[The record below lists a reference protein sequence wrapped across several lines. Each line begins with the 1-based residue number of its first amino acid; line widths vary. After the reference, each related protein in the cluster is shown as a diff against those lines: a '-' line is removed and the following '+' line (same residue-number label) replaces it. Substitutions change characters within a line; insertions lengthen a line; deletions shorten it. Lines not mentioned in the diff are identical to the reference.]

1 MKIVDTGVLGTSFMD
16 FSIPSD
22 FAKSAL
28 YYCPQFGHF
37 YCTDGYNI
45 AREHL
50 ELFLL
55 VYMCGGSLHLE
66 AEGRRDAASA
76 GEIVL
81 LDCRRPHRYYC
92 SEGAEFLWLH
102 FYGNASAPYTRYLI
116 EQSGIVF
123 SGERIPALR
132 QSFETVIAAAQS
144 TPTDEHQISLN
155 LHRILSKLA
164 APEVSF
170 AQLTQ
175 WADYVLVEADG
186 SKRLPVKAHESY
198 EPVVPPE
205 ANQTIALF
213 GLSGLGK
220 PIREVAHRAEL
231 YAKNLG
237 VSPDTILTPQLAAA
251 HLNLEVLHTRVLLN
265 QADVPDGRALAR
277 EMAGALRTPACVAS
291 LREEWAE
298 CLS

>member
-1 MKIVDTGVLGTSFMD
+1 MELAKLLQIQPGVTALIGSGGKTSTMLALADELGCTARVIVCTSTRILPPDGLPLLLGADAARAPEVLGAHGVVC
-16 FSIPSD
+16 IGQ
-22 FAKSAL
+22 A
-28 YYCPQFGHF
+28 
-37 YCTDGYNI
+37 
-45 AREHL
+45 
-50 ELFLL
+50 
-55 VYMCGGSLHLE
+55 
-66 AEGRRDAASA
+66 AEKG
-76 GEIVL
+76 
-81 LDCRRPHRYYC
+81 
-92 SEGAEFLWLH
+92 
-102 FYGNASAPYTRYLI
+102 
-116 EQSGIVF
+116 
-123 SGERIPALR
+123 
-132 QSFETVIAAAQS
+132 
-144 TPTDEHQISLN
+144 
-155 LHRILSKLA
+155 KLA

-186 SKRLPVKAHESY
+186 SKRLPVKAHEPY

-251 HLNLEVLHTRVLLN
+251 HLNLEALHTRVLLN
-265 QADVPDGRALAR
+265 QADVPGGRALAR
-277 EMAGALRTPACVAS
+277 AMAEELQTPVCMAS

>member
-1 MKIVDTGVLGTSFMD
+1 MELAKLLQIQPGVTALIGSGGKTSTMLALADELGRTARVIVCTTTRILPPEGLPLLMQADAARAPEVLGAHGVVC
-16 FSIPSD
+16 IGQ
-22 FAKSAL
+22 A
-28 YYCPQFGHF
+28 
-37 YCTDGYNI
+37 
-45 AREHL
+45 
-50 ELFLL
+50 
-55 VYMCGGSLHLE
+55 
-66 AEGRRDAASA
+66 AEKG
-76 GEIVL
+76 
-81 LDCRRPHRYYC
+81 
-92 SEGAEFLWLH
+92 
-102 FYGNASAPYTRYLI
+102 
-116 EQSGIVF
+116 
-123 SGERIPALR
+123 
-132 QSFETVIAAAQS
+132 
-144 TPTDEHQISLN
+144 
-155 LHRILSKLA
+155 KLA
-164 APEVSF
+164 APEASF

-237 VSPDTILTPQLAAA
+237 VSPDTILTPQLAAE
-251 HLNLEVLHTRVLLN
+251 HLNLEALHTRVLLN
-265 QADVPDGRALAR
+265 QADIPGGRELAR
-277 EMAGALRTPACVAS
+277 AMAEELQTPVCMAS